1 MTNPDKGDLV
11 TRLLDAATSLS
22 RAAVYAGGAITIASV
37 LLISF
42 DVIAR
47 KFLGFTTG
55 GADELSSYAFAI
67 STAWA
72 LSFAALQRANV
83 RIDFIYQHLPIR
95 LAALLDWVALVTT
108 AVFVA
113 ILTRYAY
120 EVLAASLIQGS
131 HANTPLATPLWIP
144 QGLWFL
150 GFVWFCIV
158 LALMLV
164 RASTALVTGD
174 IAALRAL
181 CGVRSSEQEAE
192 EEAASGERIIR
203 SEQQP

>member
-1 MTNPDKGDLV
+1 MTDPDRGSLV
-11 TRLLDAATSLS
+11 IRLIDAAARLS
-22 RAAVYAGGAITIASV
+22 RGAVYAGGAITIASV

-42 DVIAR
+42 DVVAR
-47 KFLGFTTG
+47 KFFGFTTR

-72 LSFAALQRANV
+72 LAFATLQRANV
-83 RIDFIYQHLPIR
+83 RIDFIYQHLPVRI
-95 LAALLDWVALVTT
+95 AAVLDWVALVTL
-108 AVFVA
+108 AVFAA

-120 EVLAASLIQGS
+120 EVLAASWIQGS

-144 QGLWFL
+144 QGLWFS
-150 GFVWFCIV
+150 GFVWFCAV

-174 IAALRAL
+174 LAAVRDL

>member
-1 MTNPDKGDLV
+1 MISERRDLV
-11 TRLLDAATSLS
+11 VRLVDAATSLS

-42 DVIAR
+42 DVVAR
-47 KFLGFTTG
+47 KFFGFTTG
-55 GADELSSYAFAI
+55 GADELSSYAFAV

-72 LSFAALQRANV
+72 MSFATLQRANI
-83 RIDFIYQHLPIR
+83 RIDFIYQHLPVR
-95 LAALLDWVALVTT
+95 LAALLDWVALVTL

-120 EVLAASLIQGS
+120 EVLAASWIQDS
-131 HANTPLATPLWIP
+131 AANTPLATPLWIP

-164 RASTALVTGD
+164 RASMLLVTGD
-174 IAALRAL
+174 IVAMQTL
-181 CGVRSSEQEAE
+181 CGVRSSEQEADD
-192 EEAASGERIIR
+192 EAASGERIIQ
-203 SEQQP
+203 SEQRP

>member
-1 MTNPDKGDLV
+1 MTYSERGGLV
-11 TRLLDAATSLS
+11 MRLIDAATSLS
-22 RAAVYAGGAITIASV
+22 RGAVYAGGAITIASV

-72 LSFAALQRANV
+72 MSFATLQRANV
-83 RIDFIYQHLPIR
+83 RIDFIYQHLPVR
-95 LAALLDWVALVTT
+95 LAALLDWIALVTL
-108 AVFVA
+108 AVFAAV
-113 ILTRYAY
+113 LTRYAY
-120 EVLAASLIQGS
+120 EVLAASWIQGS

-144 QGLWFL
+144 QGMWFL
-150 GFVWFCIV
+150 GFAWFCVV

-174 IAALRAL
+174 IAALQAL

-192 EEAASGERIIR
+192 EEAASGERIIQ

>member
-1 MTNPDKGDLV
+1 MTNSDRDGLV
-11 TRLLDAATSLS
+11 TRLLAAATAMS
-22 RAAVYAGGAITIASV
+22 RGAVYAGGAITIASV

-67 STAWA
+67 STTWA
-72 LSFAALQRANV
+72 MSFAALQRANV
-83 RIDFIYQHLPIR
+83 RIDFIYQHQPVR
-95 LAALLDWVALVTT
+95 LAAVLDWVALVTL

-120 EVLAASLIQGS
+120 EVVAASWIQNS

-144 QGLWFL
+144 QGLWL
-150 GFVWFCIV
+150 AGFVWFCVV
-158 LALMLV
+158 LALMLA

-174 IAALRAL
+174 LAAMQAL
-181 CGVRSSEQEAE
+181 CGVRTSQQEAE
-192 EEAASGERIIR
+192 EEAASGERIIQ
-203 SEQQP
+203 SEQRP

>member
-1 MTNPDKGDLV
+1 MTHSEKYGRL
-11 TRLLDAATSLS
+11 TRLIDAATILS

-47 KFLGFTTG
+47 KFFGFTTR

-72 LSFAALQRANV
+72 LSFASLQRANV
-83 RIDFIYQHLPIR
+83 RIDFIYQHMPVR
-95 LAALLDWVALVTT
+95 LAAILDWVALVTL

-120 EVLAASLIQGS
+120 EVLAASWIQNS

-150 GFVWFCIV
+150 GFVWFCVV

-164 RASTALVTGD
+164 RASSALVTGD
-174 IAALRAL
+174 LAAVQTL

-192 EEAASGERIIR
+192 EEAASGERIIQ